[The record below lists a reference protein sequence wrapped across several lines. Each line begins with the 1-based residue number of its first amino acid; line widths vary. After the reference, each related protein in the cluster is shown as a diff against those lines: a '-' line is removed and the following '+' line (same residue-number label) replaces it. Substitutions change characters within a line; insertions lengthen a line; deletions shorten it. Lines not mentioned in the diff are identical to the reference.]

1 LVHTTTWSKNVT
13 SGYGPSNY
21 RKLQHLL
28 ASTRH
33 HLDKKLEQVRKEK
46 FHSASLFDSE
56 SAEMVQI
63 RILTSGR
70 AMDPIRLFHK
80 SCAFRDADRPMQN
93 ALRRRGIIR
102 RITLGSSFRT
112 FSLVSVAPV
121 EEDVAAVPAMP
132 FISRRPRLDALRHKL
147 QSESPDVSRQI
158 FKSPPV
164 DANKGV
170 VVQSTKQTPLDD
182 VPSHGNPLEHV
193 RSMLSQ
199 MPDPELSTLTDRHGR
214 FHNYLRIS
222 VAERCNLRCTYCM
235 PEQGVPLQPKE
246 QLLSTPEILRLART
260 FVQAGVN
267 KFRLTGGEPTL
278 RADLVDI
285 IAGLNQIDTYSRS
298 ISQRRS
304 IGMTTNGIVLSQH
317 LEDYHSAGLTGVN
330 ISLDTLEDA
339 KFSQLTRRPPAYLSR
354 VWQSLDHAMELAQK
368 DKQFTVKLNCVVM
381 RGTNDQEIADFVRLT
396 DQYPGLQVR
405 FIEYMPFSDN
415 GWNSTMCVPFQ
426 ELLTQLRQDPDP
438 QVHLSP
444 ISTDDLHDT
453 TKWYQTPRGG
463 RVGFIT
469 SMSEHFCGTCN
480 RLRLTADG
488 QLKVCLFDGSSDHD
502 NMISLRDAV
511 RANWREAELRKLI
524 YLAVQ
529 KKHAVLGGHTDP
541 THIMKDAANNRP
553 MTLIGG

>member
-1 LVHTTTWSKNVT
+1 
-13 SGYGPSNY
+13 
-21 RKLQHLL
+21 
-28 ASTRH
+28 
-33 HLDKKLEQVRKEK
+33 
-46 FHSASLFDSE
+46 
-56 SAEMVQI
+56 
-63 RILTSGR
+63 
-70 AMDPIRLFHK
+70 MDPTRLFRK
-80 SCAFRDADRPMQN
+80 RFVFQDVDRPLQS

-102 RITLGSSFRT
+102 RNTPDISVRCL
-112 FSLVSVAPV
+112 SLASVAPV
-121 EEDVAAVPAMP
+121 EEDVAATPALP
-132 FISRRPRLDALRHKL
+132 IISRRPRLDALRNKL
-147 QSESPDVSRQI
+147 QSESPDVSRQL
-158 FKSPPV
+158 FKTPV
-164 DANKGV
+164 DLNRV
-170 VVQSTKQTPLDD
+170 DVVQSTMKTPLDD
-182 VPSHGNPLEHV
+182 ASTRGDPLDHM
-193 RSMLSQ
+193 RSVLSQ
-199 MPDPELSTLTDRHGR
+199 LPDPELMTLTDRHGR

-260 FVQAGVN
+260 FVEAGVN

-278 RADLVDI
+278 RADLVEI
-285 IAGLNQIDTYSRS
+285 IAGLHQIDVYPNNA
-298 ISQRRS
+298 QRRS
-304 IGMTTNGIVLSQH
+304 IGMTTNGIVLGQH

-330 ISLDTLEDA
+330 ISLDTLNDT
-339 KFSQLTRRPPAYLSR
+339 KFSQLTRRPPTYLSR
-354 VWQSLDHAMELAQK
+354 VWQSLDRAMELAQR
-368 DKQFTVKLNCVVM
+368 DTQFTVKLNCVVM

-396 DQYPGLQVR
+396 NQYPGLQVR

-415 GWNSTMCVPFQ
+415 GWNSTMCVPYQ

-438 QVHLSP
+438 QVQLSP
-444 ISTDDLHDT
+444 ISSNDVHDT
-453 TKWYQTPRGG
+453 TKWYQSPRGG

-488 QLKVCLFDGSSDHD
+488 QIKVCLFDGSSDY

-511 RANWREAELRKLI
+511 RADWTEVELRKLI
-524 YLAVQ
+524 YMAVQ